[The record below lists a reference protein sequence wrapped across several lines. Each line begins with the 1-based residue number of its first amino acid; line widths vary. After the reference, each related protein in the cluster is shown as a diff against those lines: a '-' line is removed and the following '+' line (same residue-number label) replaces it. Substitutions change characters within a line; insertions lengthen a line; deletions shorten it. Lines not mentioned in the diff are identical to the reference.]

1 MSNRPITMLQIRRIL
16 QLKTNGKS
24 NREIARDLHVARN
37 TVNGYIQQLASLNK
51 PQADLLTLSDEE
63 LSSLFYK
70 EPSDMHTDWRL
81 VDFQQRMPDISDEL
95 QKPHATKM
103 ILWEEYLRQVPE
115 GYGYTQFCEHL
126 NRFLETRKAVMH
138 FEHEPAASMMFD
150 FAGDKIPVVDP
161 QTGEVTMCTV
171 LVCVLPFSGFTYIE
185 ALPSTKREYLL
196 KALDNALA
204 FFGGVPRSAKTD
216 NMAQIVKKSNR
227 YEPTFDELAEQWSL
241 HYGTTLLASRVRK
254 PRDKASAESHV
265 NVVYNRIYAAIR
277 NRVFHFVEELNQALH
292 QELQKFLDRNFQ
304 RRDYSRRTRFLQ
316 HEKSLLLPL
325 PTETFVPKNKIQAK
339 VQRNCHI
346 TLGEDWH
353 HYSVPFRYIGQT
365 VSIVYDTDNVE
376 IYLNTVRIVSCRR
389 NLARNGYTTLEEH
402 LPPAQKHYL
411 QIKGYS
417 KEYFVEKAAGIGSQT
432 ANVIERILKQKIFIE
447 QTYNSCLGV
456 LRLSEKY
463 GNDRLE
469 AACDRAMAGYKVTYM
484 IIKNILERGLDKA
497 PEEQNHFIG
506 LPDHENIRGPESYQ

>member
-1 MSNRPITMLQIRRIL
+1 MLQIRRIL
-16 QLKTNGKS
+16 QLKSNGKS
-24 NREIARDLHVARN
+24 NREIARELHLSRD
-37 TVNGYIQQLASLNK
+37 TVNEYIRRMT
-51 PQADLLTLSDEE
+51 LLGKESRELLLLQDPE

-70 EPSDMHTDWRL
+70 EPRLQPADWRL
-81 VDFQQRMPDISDEL
+81 TDLQNRIPALCDDL
-95 QKPHATKM
+95 QKPHATRM
-103 ILWEEYLRQVPE
+103 ILWEEYRRIVPQ
-115 GYGYTQFCEHL
+115 GYGYAQFCEHL

-325 PTETFVPKNKIQAK
+325 PAEPFVPKNKIQAK

-389 NLARNGYTTLEEH
+389 DLARNGYTTLEEH

-484 IIKNILERGLDKA
+484 IIKNILERGLDKV